1 MSKDA
6 TDLNR
11 SPCEVWFYHLERSS
25 LDQVLPDL
33 LDKTLKRGWRALVR
47 TADAERIEHLD
58 GWLWSYRDDSFLA
71 HGAADEPFADH
82 QPILLTTGLENPN
95 GANALFLID
104 NAEPGDLSPHER
116 CIVLFDG
123 RDEAA
128 LAAARG
134 RWKTFKAQGLPVSY
148 WQQAERGWEKKA

>member
-1 MSKDA
+1 MS
-6 TDLNR
+6 NP
-11 SPCEVWFYHLERSS
+11 PCEVWFYHLERSS

-47 TADAERIEHLD
+47 AAGADRIEHLD
-58 GWLWSYRDDSFLA
+58 SWLWNYRDDSFLA
-71 HGAADEPFADH
+71 HGTADEPFADH
-82 QPILLTTGLENPN
+82 QPILLTTGQDNPN
-95 GANALFLID
+95 GAHALFLID
-104 NAEPGDLSPHER
+104 DAEPGDLSPFAR

-123 RDEAA
+123 RDETA

-134 RWKTFKAQGLPVSY
+134 RWKMFKAQGLPVSY